1 MRKHLILTTLF
12 ICIFTFLPVGTT
24 KAAYNW
30 SGNVR
35 IASIEVSNVNAAG
48 VWLSF
53 TSDPYSSHTCS
64 AKNGQYKLG
73 GGVDNVNKMM
83 SVATDALVQSRNVS
97 IYWGGG
103 CSGGG
108 TNGYPIMI
116 GLTLK

>member
-30 SGNVR
+30 SGIVK

-53 TSDPYSSHTCS
+53 TSAPYASHTCS

-108 TNGYPIMI
+108 TSGYPIMI